1 MAVEILR
8 VTRRTDID
16 AMGNVVEVYHIEF
29 RTERGVLSWVRVPV
43 QGFDPEQARSVV
55 MQEAAK
61 LDALFEVGG
70 SQS

>member
-16 AMGNVVEVYHIEF
+16 NMGNVVEVYHIEF
-29 RTERGVLSWVRVPV
+29 RTEKGVLSWVRVPV
-43 QGFDPEQARSVV
+43 QGFDPEQARNVV

-61 LDALFEVGG
+61 LDALWGPGEGM
-70 SQS
+70 S